1 MNDTPVSRERML
13 ECLNELER
21 RGIEWEKEGMNE
33 PGMRDSIYA
42 IGEEWIRRTKERVEA
57 IRTLISERPEADERV
72 DLNELLFKC
81 DHCGEILIPKVDEN
95 NDEEIL
101 IEPCDCILDET
112 APPDEGDRILR
123 RLLWMN
129 HNPDHIPI
137 LYGDDG
143 EMQCNACVIDFLR
156 DSPKKIQERIRQ
168 IAAERLLTKPP
179 TERGEGDTCGF
190 CNGPTRHI
198 TDGDWCTRC
207 GTMNTDESITAPTD
221 DELKPTPGTEWTH
234 ECDRCGAIAKNP
246 ALMCCAICDEG
257 RMVKI
262 NGNG

>member
-42 IGEEWIRRTKERVEA
+42 IGEGWIRRTKERVEA

-112 APPDEGDRILR
+112 APPHDTSEYERGFK
-123 RLLWMN
+123 
-129 HNPDHIPI
+129 
-137 LYGDDG
+137 DG
-143 EMQCNACVIDFLR
+143 NDYAFEKID
-156 DSPKKIQERIRQ
+156 
-168 IAAERLLTKPP
+168 KPP
-179 TERGEGDTCGF
+179 TEGKEMGEGDTCGF

-221 DELKPTPGTEWTH
+221 DELKPTPGTQWTH

>member
-1 MNDTPVSRERML
+1 MNDTPVSREDKL
-13 ECLNELER
+13 TVIDFCIKHEN
-21 RGIEWEKEGMNE
+21 
-33 PGMRDSIYA
+33 
-42 IGEEWIRRTKERVEA
+42 
-57 IRTLISERPEADERV
+57 ADEYRLYV
-72 DLNELLFKC
+72 LQTIRAD
-81 DHCGEILIPKVDEN
+81 IQ
-95 NDEEIL
+95 
-101 IEPCDCILDET
+101 T
-112 APPDEGDRILR
+112 APPDEREKSYDRYT
-123 RLLWMN
+123 
-129 HNPDHIPI
+129 
-137 LYGDDG
+137 YG
-143 EMQCNACVIDFLR
+143 EFVNK
-156 DSPKKIQERIRQ
+156 PKV
-168 IAAERLLTKPP
+168 KPP

-221 DELKPTPGTEWTH
+221 DELKPTPGTQWTH

>member
-42 IGEEWIRRTKERVEA
+42 IGEGWIRRTKERVEA
-57 IRTLISERPEADERV
+57 IRTLISEPNADDEQTAPPDEGAINLD
-72 DLNELLFKC
+72 DLCMRCEL
-81 DHCGEILIPKVDEN
+81 CGEILTPKVSESDDE
-95 NDEEIL
+95 I
-101 IEPCDCILDET
+101 IVVEPCDCILD
-112 APPDEGDRILR
+112 
-123 RLLWMN
+123 
-129 HNPDHIPI
+129 
-137 LYGDDG
+137 
-143 EMQCNACVIDFLR
+143 
-156 DSPKKIQERIRQ
+156 
-168 IAAERLLTKPP
+168 KPP

-221 DELKPTPGTEWTH
+221 DELKPTPGTQWTH